1 MCEEFNL
8 ATIANLRERERS
20 AIAVELRHAS
30 RSRRSLVL
38 VGRSGFTASTA
49 AARTTAAATS
59 TAAAVTAAAAAT
71 VMVVVVMTT
80 TAAASTT
87 TAAAMTAVT
96 GDGYLFTAH
105 KGDADDREKHRDAQD

>member
-8 ATIANLRERERS
+8 PTIANLRERERS
-20 AIAVELRHAS
+20 AIAVQLRHAS

-38 VGRSGFTASTA
+38 VSRSSFTASTA
-49 AARTTAAATS
+49 AARATAAATT
-59 TAAAVTAAAAAT
+59 TAAAVTAAAAAEVT
-71 VMVVVVMTT
+71 VVVVMS
-80 TAAASTT
+80 TAAAASAA

-96 GDGYLFTAH
+96 GDGHLLTAH

>member
-8 ATIANLRERERS
+8 PTIANLRERERS

-30 RSRRSLVL
+30 RSRRSFVL
-38 VGRSGFTASTA
+38 VGRSGFATSAA
-49 AARTTAAATS
+49 AARTTTAATS
-59 TAAAVTAAAAAT
+59 TAAAAAMT
-71 VMVVVVMTT
+71 MVVVMTT
-80 TAAASTT
+80 AAAASTA

-96 GDGYLFTAH
+96 GDGHLLTAH